1 MKKKNTIKKLLGY
14 VIVIPLMVMTV
25 SAAAERPNIL
35 YLFSDDH
42 SPRTVSAYPGSY
54 PYANTPN
61 IDNLAENGVS
71 FENAYVG
78 ARCVPSRASMLTGR
92 LQIHVESGT
101 TRYWPQDFR
110 AAGYTTA
117 MIGKWHW
124 GAGAE
129 AHQHGTAWDWSVV
142 WDHGAPDGAAGGYY
156 YDQFVMIDGADP
168 VELGGY
174 STDRYTDYTLQFLE
188 EQEGATKPWLMWLCY
203 GAVHGPYT
211 PADRHIGT
219 LTDAEQ
225 TPVPADIYG
234 PRPGKPDYINTF
246 TRWSDQNG
254 VPYTGTQPFDLA
266 VKQYTEAVAAI
277 DESVGQIFAALQASG
292 QLENTII
299 IFSAD
304 QGYAW
309 GNHGLIDKRFPY
321 EAALRSPLIFYAP
334 DRFATNAWCNHPV
347 NGPDIVR
354 TIHTLAEVE
363 PVIPMDGRD
372 FSQLLVQP
380 EHDETWSDDP
390 MVQIFTENTYG
401 SEAIEERLADEDW
414 SNLDWNQNSPAGTPY
429 WIMTHDGRYKYTRYM
444 ADNHME
450 ELYDLQTDP
459 EELTNLAFT
468 AEFSTKLVELRAQTV
483 DGFHAIGADFV
494 DLLPEPG
501 PLPAPVPPLPPKDAY
516 NLLEDF
522 ESRSLGAAISGQ
534 GDWGGNTT
542 SADEFVV
549 SQEPNDPSN
558 QVLFFNQ
565 GTDADVSLNASAL
578 RITNDTTSTLF
589 FRMRGMPVEPGE
601 SNLLV
606 RTALIEQASGS
617 DTEPGSGASEIAIDF
632 DSISSATEAE
642 LSAATIGG
650 SWTLNL
656 DRGAVYSI
664 QADNGGANDRAFLA
678 DDGNDGNAGEILFAT
693 LAFDT
698 SMDVVSAP
706 DRSCSMT
713 FETGTSRKNV
723 GKNIMYVFHDGSSAE
738 AIRIIW
744 QNDGSLLVNGTT
756 VGTVSTLTDAQM
768 TSGNWD
774 STSDKVQHIQLVF
787 GQTSWDLDWNG
798 AAFSGLSYAPGFDGE
813 ITAFNLY
820 SEGAGDNSKGAYL
833 NDISIIITEPASSA
847 SEIAIDFDSISSAT
861 EAELSAATIGGS
873 WTLNLDRGAVY
884 SIQADNGGAN
894 DRAFLAD
901 DGNDG
906 NAGEILFATLAFDTS
921 MDVVSAPD
929 RSCSMTFETGTSRKN
944 VGKNIM
950 YVFHDGSSAEAIR
963 IIWQNDG
970 SLLVNGTTVGTV
982 STLTDAQMT
991 SGNWDSTSDKVQ
1003 HIQLVFGQTS
1013 WDLDWNGAAFSGLSY
1028 APGFDGEITAFNLYS
1043 EGAGDNSK
1051 GAYLND
1057 ISIIIT
1063 EPASSASEIAVDFES
1078 LSTATATELSAA
1090 TLGGSWMLNL
1100 DRGAVY
1106 SIQADTGGANDQAFL
1121 ADDGNNGNTGEILF
1135 ATLTFDQ
1142 PVDVASA
1149 DDRSCSMTFE
1159 TGTSR
1164 QGDGKNLMYVFH
1176 DGSSAEA
1183 IRIIW
1188 QNDGS
1193 LLVNGTTVGAVS
1205 TLTDAQMTSGNWD
1218 STSVKVQNIQINF
1231 GQTTWD
1237 LDWNGMVVSGLS
1249 YAPGFDGE
1257 ITAFNLYSE
1266 GVADNSKGAY
1276 LNDISIIIAES
1287 QVVVFG
1293 DPQLTMDLASD
1304 GSSNMTFIGDT
1315 VLDEAKWYD
1324 VWCVVD
1330 NADDTF
1336 SAYIRPDGSNQ
1347 FLIAVNKA
1355 FFDREGTND
1364 LVSLML
1370 KSPGGSGSNGDAW
1383 FDDFYIFHGLD
1394 AHHIDPVALPADH
1407 LSPVADA
1414 TVHDGDPVSGNFG
1427 SDPALA
1433 TKTGVAGYNHHT
1445 YLKFDVSG
1453 ISSEVSRA
1461 LLRLKVQS
1469 INKPSTRHHIYFVE
1483 DDTWTESGIVWTNKP
1498 EQGLALDSALV
1509 SSVGEWIE
1517 LDITSQ
1523 LEAERTGDGLL
1534 SLLIEDTFGSGCS
1547 SAYHSKEAASQDDRP
1562 SIHVYYE
1569 VPEETN
1575 PIMLRSLWAGSWG
1588 QDIGALTE
1596 DFDGDGVN
1604 NLYEYGWGGN
1614 PTNPQIKGTLPIF
1627 GWSGT
1632 NLVYV
1637 YAKRTNDT
1645 SLIYY
1650 LESTDDLVDGVWSNA
1665 GYQVMSTNSGELDTV
1680 TNRVSLDP
1688 SRLFVRPVIK

>member
-1 MKKKNTIKKLLGY
+1 MKKKNPIKRVLSCG
-14 VIVIPLMVMTV
+14 IVILLMVMTV

-35 YLFSDDH
+35 YIFSDDH

-61 IDNLAENGVS
+61 IDKLAEHGVS

-92 LQIHVESGT
+92 LQINVEKEE

-110 AAGYTTA
+110 ADGYTTA

-129 AHQHGTAWDWSVV
+129 AHQHGTAWDWSIV
-142 WDHGAPDGAAGGYY
+142 WDHGAPDAGGYY
-156 YDQFVMIDGADP
+156 YDQFVMIDGAEQTP
-168 VELGGY
+168 LGGY

-188 EQEGATKPWLMWLCY
+188 EQEGATKPWFMWLCF

-211 PADRHIGT
+211 PADRHVGA
-219 LTDAEQ
+219 LTNAEQ

-246 TRWSDQNG
+246 TRWTDQNG
-254 VPYTGTQPFDLA
+254 VPYKGTQPFDLA

-277 DESVGQIFAALQASG
+277 DEGVGRIFAALEASG

-309 GNHGLIDKRFPY
+309 GNHGLVDKRFPY

-334 DRFATNAWCNHPV
+334 DRFATNSWCNHPV

-354 TIHTLAEVE
+354 TIHTLAEVD

-380 EHDETWSDDP
+380 EHDESWSDAP
-390 MVQIFTENTYG
+390 MVQIFTENAYG
-401 SEAIEERLADEDW
+401 SEVIEQRLADEDW
-414 SNLDWNQNSPAGTPY
+414 DGLDWNQNSPEGTPY

-444 ADNHME
+444 AENHME

-459 EELTNLAFT
+459 EELTNLAFN
-468 AEFSTKLVELRAQTV
+468 AEFSAKLLELRAQTI

-501 PLPAPVPPLPPKDAY
+501 PLPEPLPSLPPKAAY

-534 GDWGGNTT
+534 GDWEGDSS
-542 SADEFVV
+542 SATEFVV

-589 FRMRGMPVEPGE
+589 FRMRGMPVELGG

-606 RTALIEQASGS
+606 RTALMEDASDS
-617 DTEPGSGASEIAIDF
+617 DTESASGAAEIAVDF
-632 DSISSATEAE
+632 ESLSVATEAD

-664 QADNGGANDRAFLA
+664 QADNGGANDQAFLA
-678 DDGNDGNAGEILFAT
+678 DDSSGGNAGELLFAT
-693 LAFDT
+693 LTFDT
-698 SMDVVSAP
+698 PVDVVSAP

-723 GKNIMYVFHDGSSAE
+723 GKNLMYVFHDGSSAE

-744 QNDGSLLVNGTT
+744 QNDGSLVVNGTT

-774 STSDKVQHIQLVF
+774 STSDKVQNVHILF
-787 GQTSWDLDWNG
+787 GQTGWDLDWNG
-798 AAFSGLSYAPGFDGE
+798 SAFTGLSYATGFDGV

-820 SEGAGDNSKGAYL
+820 SEGA
-833 NDISIIITEPASSA
+833 
-847 SEIAIDFDSISSAT
+847 
-861 EAELSAATIGGS
+861 
-873 WTLNLDRGAVY
+873 
-884 SIQADNGGAN
+884 
-894 DRAFLAD
+894 
-901 DGNDG
+901 
-906 NAGEILFATLAFDTS
+906 
-921 MDVVSAPD
+921 
-929 RSCSMTFETGTSRKN
+929 
-944 VGKNIM
+944 
-950 YVFHDGSSAEAIR
+950 
-963 IIWQNDG
+963 
-970 SLLVNGTTVGTV
+970 
-982 STLTDAQMT
+982 
-991 SGNWDSTSDKVQ
+991 
-1003 HIQLVFGQTS
+1003 
-1013 WDLDWNGAAFSGLSY
+1013 
-1028 APGFDGEITAFNLYS
+1028 
-1043 EGAGDNSK
+1043 
-1051 GAYLND
+1051 
-1057 ISIIIT
+1057 
-1063 EPASSASEIAVDFES
+1063 
-1078 LSTATATELSAA
+1078 
-1090 TLGGSWMLNL
+1090 
-1100 DRGAVY
+1100 
-1106 SIQADTGGANDQAFL
+1106 
-1121 ADDGNNGNTGEILF
+1121 
-1135 ATLTFDQ
+1135 
-1142 PVDVASA
+1142 
-1149 DDRSCSMTFE
+1149 
-1159 TGTSR
+1159 
-1164 QGDGKNLMYVFH
+1164 
-1176 DGSSAEA
+1176 
-1183 IRIIW
+1183 
-1188 QNDGS
+1188 
-1193 LLVNGTTVGAVS
+1193 
-1205 TLTDAQMTSGNWD
+1205 
-1218 STSVKVQNIQINF
+1218 
-1231 GQTTWD
+1231 
-1237 LDWNGMVVSGLS
+1237 
-1249 YAPGFDGE
+1249 
-1257 ITAFNLYSE
+1257 
-1266 GVADNSKGAY
+1266 ADNSKGAY
-1276 LNDISIIIAES
+1276 LNDILIIGNRRIVASEDPK
-1287 QVVVFG
+1287 VV
-1293 DPQLTMDLASD
+1293 MDLASD

-1315 VLDEAKWYD
+1315 ILDEAKWYD

-1347 FLIAVNKA
+1347 FLIAVNKEFRNGMA
-1355 FFDREGTND
+1355 TND

-1370 KSPGGSGSNGDAW
+1370 KSPGDSGSSGDAW

-1394 AHHIDPVALPADH
+1394 AHHIDPVALPSAQ
-1407 LSPVADA
+1407 LSPAADA
-1414 TVHDGDPVSGNFG
+1414 AVHDGDPVSGNFG
-1427 SDPALA
+1427 NAQILA
-1433 TKTGVAGYNHHT
+1433 AKTGVAGYNHHA

-1453 ISSEVSRA
+1453 ISGNVSRA

-1469 INKPSTRHHIYFVE
+1469 INKLSTRHQIHWVE
-1483 DDTWTESGIVWTNKP
+1483 DDTWTETELVWNNKP
-1498 EQGLALDSALV
+1498 EPGAPLDSKLFSNA
-1509 SSVGEWIE
+1509 GEWVE
-1517 LDITSQ
+1517 FDITSQ
-1523 LEAERTGDGLL
+1523 LETERTGDGLL
-1534 SLLIEDTFGSGCS
+1534 SLLIMDTDGSGC
-1547 SAYHSKEAASQDDRP
+1547 SAYHSKEAASSNDRP
-1562 SIHVYYE
+1562 LIEIYPE
-1569 VPEETN
+1569 VVEEVN
-1575 PIMLRSLWAGSWG
+1575 PITLRALWAGSWG
-1588 QDIGALTE
+1588 QDIGALTH

-1614 PTNPQIKGTLPIF
+1614 PTNPQVKGLLPTF

-1650 LESTDDLVDGVWSNA
+1650 LETTDDLVDGIWSNA
-1665 GYQVMSTNSGELDTV
+1665 GYQVVSTSSGDGELGYV
-1680 TNRVSLDP
+1680 TNRVSQDP
-1688 SRLFVRPVIK
+1688 PQLFVRPVIK